1 MSEREDQLRR
11 DAAAMAD
18 AIDRNLHGA
27 FRPVA
32 EHAERVRDMA
42 QELTQV
48 ADRATERASALRAA
62 DDGADRGAVAELVAM
77 AEILRSLSNE
87 LHVMAQRSVQDLDH
101 LKSHLVQTV
110 RATALGNRRRYE
122 RFEVDVVAEAKFA
135 GRSEPAR
142 VRNLSLGGAM
152 MDLAINLAAGA
163 GVALR
168 VAGVERELKSEVV
181 RVTEDG
187 TQLRFTIDND
197 AAEELRGFLEQV
209 APSKRGKAD

>member
-18 AIDRNLHGA
+18 AVDRDLHGA

-32 EHAERVRDMA
+32 DHAERVRDMA
-42 QELTQV
+42 HELTQV
-48 ADRATERASALRAA
+48 ADRATERAAALQSA

-77 AEILRSLSNE
+77 AEILRSLSGE
-87 LHVMAQRSVQDLDH
+87 LHVLAQRSVQDLEH
-101 LKSHLVQTV
+101 LKSQLIQSV
-110 RATALGNRRRYE
+110 RATALGNRRLHE

-152 MDLAINLAAGA
+152 MDLASNLAAGA

-168 VAGVERELKSEVV
+168 VAGVRRERKSEVV
-181 RVTEDG
+181 RVTEEG
-187 TQLRFTIDND
+187 PQLRFTIDNE

-209 APSKRGKAD
+209 APQKRGRPD

>member
-18 AIDRNLHGA
+18 AIDRDLHGA
-27 FRPVA
+27 FLPVA

-42 QELTQV
+42 HELTQV
-48 ADRATERASALRAA
+48 ADRATGRAEALRAA
-62 DDGADRGAVAELVAM
+62 DEGTDRGAVAELVAM
-77 AEILRSLSNE
+77 AEILRSLSGE
-87 LHVMAQRSVQDLDH
+87 LHVMAQRSVQDLEH
-101 LKSHLVQTV
+101 LKSHLIQTV
-110 RATALGNRRRYE
+110 RSTALGNRRRYE
-122 RFEVDVVAEAKFA
+122 RFEVNVVAEASFA
-135 GRSEPAR
+135 GRKEPAR
-142 VRNLSLGGAM
+142 VRNLSVGGAM

-187 TQLRFTIDND
+187 TQLRFTIDNE
-197 AAEELRGFLEQV
+197 AAEELRRFLERGD
-209 APSKRGKAD
+209 ASKPWQPG